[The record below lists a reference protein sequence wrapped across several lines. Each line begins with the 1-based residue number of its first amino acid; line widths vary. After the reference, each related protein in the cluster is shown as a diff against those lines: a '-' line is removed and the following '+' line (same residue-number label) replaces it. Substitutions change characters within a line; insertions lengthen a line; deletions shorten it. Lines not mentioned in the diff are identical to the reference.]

1 MDKNQNKDLE
11 KNVLKPRKKRIE
23 TTSKKSGHKIMKTV
37 FNVLDN
43 FSKKEEPSSNQR
55 RKFVHHS
62 KSDSIDKKYKDRLN
76 PKILVTII
84 EDKKNDI
91 KSTRLKR
98 TKPVEERRMSRI
110 NNENK
115 ESKLANVNHIK
126 PKEISSSKQPSKEI
140 SSNNLKDRFIKY
152 INQNKK
158 LASIACVAVLVLGIS
173 GTMYMQSRAAYEMY
187 LGEEKL
193 GTIKDKQMANSI
205 IEELKKKAPEEIKD
219 DVSIGEEISYKRVY
233 VSSDKITPD
242 SLLKVKLEKSIEIAI
257 DSSLVLVNGKEMFTL
272 KSKKEVD
279 ELFQKLKEPY
289 EAIEEDKSKI
299 KEIGFLQEV
308 EVKEGKND
316 FALLKTVEEAYDFIK
331 EGEETTKTYKVQK
344 GDTAW
349 DIAHK
354 YELNVE
360 DIESANPKRD
370 IAKLQIGDE
379 INLNVPEP
387 YISVKVVEEGIF
399 EEKIP
404 YEVAYEDTSNLY
416 TGSKKVKVSGS
427 EGIKE
432 VKAEIVKINGIVS
445 NKNILGET
453 IVKQPV
459 KKVVLKGTKAR
470 PKTMA
475 FGKFVN
481 PTRGRVS
488 SRFGYRW
495 GRKHTGVDLANSTG
509 TSIKAADGG
518 RVTFAGWKS
527 GYGKLVII
535 NHENG
540 YQTYYAHCS
549 KLLVS
554 KGSRVFRG
562 QEVAKMGNTGRSTG
576 PHLHFEVRKNGVPQ
590 NPLGYVSY

>member
-1 MDKNQNKDLE
+1 MEKNQNKDLE

-23 TTSKKSGHKIMKTV
+23 TTSKKSGHKIMKMV
-37 FNVLDN
+37 FDVLDN
-43 FSKKEEPSSNQR
+43 FSKKEEPKSTQR
-55 RKFVHHS
+55 KKFVHHS

-98 TKPVEERRMSRI
+98 TKSVEERRMSRI
-110 NNENK
+110 NKENK
-115 ESKLANVNHIK
+115 ESKLTNIK
-126 PKEISSSKQPSKEI
+126 PTKVKTLPSKQPSKEI
-140 SSNNLKDRFIKY
+140 ASNNLKDRFIKY

-158 LASIACVAVLVLGIS
+158 IASIACIAVLVVGIG
-173 GTMYMQSRAAYEMY
+173 GTMYMQSRAAYELY
-187 LGEEKL
+187 LGETKL
-193 GTIKDKQMANSI
+193 GTIKDQHMVDDI
-205 IEELKKKAPEEIKD
+205 IEALKKKAPEEIKD
-219 DVSIGEEISYKRVY
+219 EVSIGEDINYKRVY

-242 SLLKVKLEKSIEIAI
+242 SLLKTKLEKSIEIAI
-257 DSSLVLVNGKEMFTL
+257 DSNLILIDGKEMFAL

-316 FALLKTVEEAYDFIK
+316 FALLKTVDEAYDFIK

-370 IAKLQIGDE
+370 IARLQIGDE

-416 TGSKKVKVSGS
+416 TGSKKVKISGS

-445 NKNILGET
+445 DKNILGEK
-453 IVKQPV
+453 IVKNPV

-475 FGKFVN
+475 YGNFVN

-527 GYGKLVII
+527 GYGKIVII

-562 QEVAKMGNTGRSTG
+562 QEIAKMGNTGRSTG

>member
-1 MDKNQNKDLE
+1 MEKNQNKDLE

-23 TTSKKSGHKIMKTV
+23 TNSKKSGHKIMKTV
-37 FNVLDN
+37 FDVLDN

-55 RKFVHHS
+55 KKFVHHS
-62 KSDSIDKKYKDRLN
+62 KSDSIDRKYKDRLN

-84 EDKKNDI
+84 EDKKNDL
-91 KSTRLKR
+91 KSSRLKR
-98 TKPVEERRMSRI
+98 IQSKEERKTRV
-110 NNENK
+110 NK
-115 ESKLANVNHIK
+115 ESKGNKIATIK
-126 PKEISSSKQPSKEI
+126 PKKAKEISFSEI
-140 SSNNLKDRFIKY
+140 SSNNLKNRFIKY

-158 LASIACVAVLVLGIS
+158 LASIACVAVLVVGIS
-173 GTMYMQSRAAYEMY
+173 GAMYMHSRAAYEMY
-187 LGEEKL
+187 LGQEKL
-193 GTIKDKQMANSI
+193 GIIKDKQIANSI
-205 IEELKKKAPEEIKD
+205 IENLKKKTPEEIKD
-219 DVSIGEEISYKRVY
+219 EVSIGEDINYKRVY

-242 SLLKVKLEKSIEIAI
+242 SLLKTKLEKSIEIAI
-257 DSSLVLVNGKEMFTL
+257 DSNLVLVDGKEMFAL

-316 FALLKTVEEAYDFIK
+316 FALLKTVNEAYDFIK
-331 EGEETTKTYKVQK
+331 EGKETTKTYEVQK

-360 DIESANPKRD
+360 DIEKANPKRD
-370 IAKLQIGDE
+370 IARLQIGDE

-416 TGSKKVKVSGS
+416 TGSKKVKISGS
-427 EGIKE
+427 EGVKE
-432 VKAEIVKINGIVS
+432 IKAEIVKINGIVS
-445 NKNILGET
+445 GKNILGEK
-453 IVKQPV
+453 IVKEPV

-475 FGKFVN
+475 YGNFVN

-495 GRKHTGVDLANSTG
+495 GRKHTGVDLANSSG

-527 GYGKLVII
+527 GYGKLVIV

-562 QEVAKMGNTGRSTG
+562 QEIAKMGNTGRSTG